1 MGRMSHR
8 NQERTERRISA
19 AASLMLCALTVLA
32 QIAVTLLLTR
42 FLKEKASFVYGFLQ
56 LIGAAVAIRVYQ
68 RSGSPSYKLSWMCLL
83 LILPVAGMLL
93 FCLCGGTHQA
103 KQLSLKPVPPI
114 PQRESAKMLSD
125 LNQTALTRRSPAW
138 GRLAAYLQKR
148 QFWLYRNTDA
158 AYFGEGESF
167 FRDLVE
173 HLRQAETYIF
183 MEYYILAE
191 GTVWDEIF
199 AVLKE
204 RAAAGVEIH
213 LIIDDFGTLTR
224 LSDGT
229 LQAIKDAGI
238 EVEIF
243 NPVHRYI
250 NRLYFNYRDHRK
262 ITVIDGYVAYA
273 GGINIGDEYANRI
286 ERFGYW
292 KDSTVRLTGDG
303 AWGFAVQFMQMW
315 KMLGR
320 HFPNEDDYYRSRR
333 EGPAVEGF
341 CQPFEDGPLNNP
353 DNPVEAVY
361 LQLIASA
368 KRILYITTPYYAVE
382 ESIQEALCIAAD
394 AGVDVRLMIPAIPDK
409 KKLVYLVAET
419 YWGDLLRH
427 GVKIYKYT
435 PGFVHAKSVMA
446 DREAALIGST
456 NMDYRSFQLHYED
469 AVMLYHMPVIEELFG
484 GYGPHRGGQPAL
496 YTGGLGEPPVAPAD
510 DGVHFEIRSHL
521 AVTVRAKRGSKT
533 YVPGTDTAGDCR
545 TQSHQNL
552 SQIHLEPLYR
562 RCEAVRADR
571 AGGQNRRV
579 HLRRQGLRD
588 PGQADAGIA
597 APYLSAL

>member
-1 MGRMSHR
+1 M
-8 NQERTERRISA
+8 NQA
-19 AASLMLCALTVLA
+19 A
-32 QIAVTLLLTR
+32 
-42 FLKEKASFVYGFLQ
+42 
-56 LIGAAVAIRVYQ
+56 
-68 RSGSPSYKLSWMCLL
+68 LS
-83 LILPVAGMLL
+83 
-93 FCLCGGTHQA
+93 
-103 KQLSLKPVPPI
+103 
-114 PQRESAKMLSD
+114 
-125 LNQTALTRRSPAW
+125 RRSPTW
-138 GRLAAYLQKR
+138 GRLSAYLQKR
-148 QFWLYRNTDA
+148 EFWLYRDTAA
-158 AYFGEGESF
+158 AYFGDGEAF
-167 FRDLVE
+167 FRDLIE

-320 HFPNEDDYYRSRR
+320 SFPNEDDFYRPRR
-333 EGPAVEGF
+333 EGPKTEGF

-353 DNPVEAVY
+353 DDPVEAAYV
-361 LQLIASA
+361 QLIASA
-368 KRILYITTPYYAVE
+368 KRMVYLTTPYYAVE
-382 ESIQEALCIAAD
+382 ESVQEALCIAAD
-394 AGVDVRLMIPAIPDK
+394 AGVDVRLIYDDFGCVTTLPYQYYKSLQQMGIKCAAFNQFRPVLNVILNNRDHRKIAVIDGHTAFTGGINLADEYINRKERFGHWKDSGICLHGEAVWSFTVMFLQMWSTITGMECNFESYRPEIYHEEAFKKDGFVQPYGDSPLDGETVGEHVYLNIISQAKKYLYIFTPYLIPDNETLTALCMAAKRGVDVRIVTPGIPDK
-409 KKLVYLVAET
+409 KIVYILTQANYEI
-419 YWGDLLRH
+419 LLES
-427 GVKIYKYT
+427 GVQIYQYT
-435 PGFVHAKSVMA
+435 PGFIHSKSFVCDDEVA
-446 DREAALIGST
+446 TVGTI
-456 NMDYRSFQLHYED
+456 NMDYRSMYLHFECGVWMYGSSAVAQGKED
-469 AVMLYHMPVIEELFG
+469 ALI
-484 GYGPHRGGQPAL
+484 
-496 YTGGLGEPPVAPAD
+496 T
-510 DGVHFEIRSHL
+510 FEQCEQINMD
-521 AVTVRAKRGSKT
+521 
-533 YVPGTDTAGDCR
+533 YCR
-545 TQSHQNL
+545 KKNF
-552 SQIHLEPLYR
+552 
-562 RCEAVRADR
+562 AVRA
-571 AGGQNRRV
+571 
-579 HLRRQGLRD
+579 LRGALKFL
-588 PGQADAGIA
+588 
-597 APYLSAL
+597 APLL

>member
-93 FCLCGGTHQA
+93 FCLWGGTHQA

-199 AVLKE
+199 AVLTA

-229 LQAIKDAGI
+229 LQSKTRGSRWRSSTPSTGI
-238 EVEIF
+238 STACTS
-243 NPVHRYI
+243 
-250 NRLYFNYRDHRK
+250 
-262 ITVIDGYVAYA
+262 ITVTTGRSLLSTVMWPTPAVSTSETSTPTD
-273 GGINIGDEYANRI
+273 RP
-286 ERFGYW
+286 RFG
-292 KDSTVRLTGDG
+292 KDSTVRLTGTGPG
-303 AWGFAVQFMQMW
+303 ALLCSCRCGRCWAVI
-315 KMLGR
+315 
-320 HFPNEDDYYRSRR
+320 FPTRTITQVRRWRASPYRAPGQS
-333 EGPAVEGF
+333 GG
-341 CQPFEDGPLNNP
+341 NNP
-353 DNPVEAVY
+353 
-361 LQLIASA
+361 I
-368 KRILYITTPYYAVE
+368 
-382 ESIQEALCIAAD
+382 
-394 AGVDVRLMIPAIPDK
+394 
-409 KKLVYLVAET
+409 
-419 YWGDLLRH
+419 
-427 GVKIYKYT
+427 
-435 PGFVHAKSVMA
+435 
-446 DREAALIGST
+446 
-456 NMDYRSFQLHYED
+456 
-469 AVMLYHMPVIEELFG
+469 
-484 GYGPHRGGQPAL
+484 
-496 YTGGLGEPPVAPAD
+496 
-510 DGVHFEIRSHL
+510 
-521 AVTVRAKRGSKT
+521 
-533 YVPGTDTAGDCR
+533 
-545 TQSHQNL
+545 
-552 SQIHLEPLYR
+552 
-562 RCEAVRADR
+562 
-571 AGGQNRRV
+571 
-579 HLRRQGLRD
+579 
-588 PGQADAGIA
+588 
-597 APYLSAL
+597 

>member
-93 FCLCGGTHQA
+93 FCLWGGTHQA

-204 RAAAGVEIH
+204 RAAAGV
-213 LIIDDFGTLTR
+213 
-224 LSDGT
+224 
-229 LQAIKDAGI
+229 
-238 EVEIF
+238 
-243 NPVHRYI
+243 
-250 NRLYFNYRDHRK
+250 
-262 ITVIDGYVAYA
+262 
-273 GGINIGDEYANRI
+273 
-286 ERFGYW
+286 
-292 KDSTVRLTGDG
+292 
-303 AWGFAVQFMQMW
+303 
-315 KMLGR
+315 
-320 HFPNEDDYYRSRR
+320 
-333 EGPAVEGF
+333 
-341 CQPFEDGPLNNP
+341 
-353 DNPVEAVY
+353 
-361 LQLIASA
+361 
-368 KRILYITTPYYAVE
+368 
-382 ESIQEALCIAAD
+382 
-394 AGVDVRLMIPAIPDK
+394 DVRLMIPAIPD

-435 PGFVHAKSVMA
+435 PGFVHAKSAMA

-469 AVMLYHMPVIEELFG
+469 AVMLYHMPVIEELLEDMD
-484 GYGPHRGGQPAL
+484 HIVEDSQL
-496 YTGGLGEPPVAPAD
+496 YT
-510 DGVHFEIRSHL
+510 
-521 AVTVRAKRGSKT
+521 
-533 YVPGTDTAGDCR
+533 
-545 TQSHQNL
+545 
-552 SQIHLEPLYR
+552 LEDW
-562 RCEAVRADR
+562 E
-571 AGGQNRRV
+571 NRPW
-579 HLRRQGLRD
+579 LRRMTASILKLGAIWL
-588 PGQADAGIA
+588 
-597 APYLSAL
+597 

>member
-93 FCLCGGTHQA
+93 FCLWGGTHQA

-368 KRILYITTPYYAVE
+368 KRMLYITTPDYAGE
-382 ESIQEALCIAAD
+382 ESSQEALCIAAD

-409 KKLVYLVAET
+409 KLVYLVAET
-419 YWGDLLRH
+419 YWGELLRH

-435 PGFVHAKSVMA
+435 PGFVHAKSAMA

-469 AVMLYHMPVIEELFG
+469 AVMLYHMPVIEELLEDMD
-484 GYGPHRGGQPAL
+484 HIVEDSQL
-496 YTGGLGEPPVAPAD
+496 YT
-510 DGVHFEIRSHL
+510 
-521 AVTVRAKRGSKT
+521 
-533 YVPGTDTAGDCR
+533 
-545 TQSHQNL
+545 
-552 SQIHLEPLYR
+552 LEDW
-562 RCEAVRADR
+562 E
-571 AGGQNRRV
+571 NRPW
-579 HLRRQGLRD
+579 LRRMTASILKLGAIWL
-588 PGQADAGIA
+588 
-597 APYLSAL
+597 